1 MNELQ
6 QAPCKQRVTIESIT
20 GGFIVSYAKVVGL
33 PNTYFATIENV
44 REIHVSE
51 SRMLKRVK
59 EIFTAAQKDTTEK
72 IDP

>member
-1 MNELQ
+1 MNQLQ

-20 GGFIVSYAKVVGL
+20 GGFIVSYVKVVGL
-33 PNTYFATIENV
+33 PDTHFPFIENV

-51 SRMLKRVK
+51 SKMIKRVK
-59 EIFTAAQKDTTEK
+59 EIFTAAQKDTAEK